1 MRFLT
6 LAFFGIGAVVSAA
19 SETSPSAIPH
29 TDRQPPLQLVESF
42 PIETNLDHADIP
54 DAHLV
59 WIEMIRGAAE
69 TLDFAHFYASNEPA
83 SRLEDVVREI
93 ERAAQRGVR
102 VRCLADKGF
111 AQTYPATLER
121 LAEREGIA
129 VRRFDVRARTGGV
142 LHAKYFL
149 VDGREAFLGSQNFDW
164 RALTHIQ
171 ELGVRIREPR
181 LVSSLQDVFEMDWS
195 LAAGGDTAAARRDT
209 PPAPAATNGSRHFP
223 ISLTCNGDTIRVT
236 PAFSPRAWLPDES
249 VWDLPQIVRLIDEAE
264 KTVRV
269 QLLTYRAV
277 GRDGSYF
284 SDLESALRR
293 AAARGVEVRLL
304 LADWSKRAG
313 TIEGLQSLE
322 PLPGIDV
329 RLVTIP
335 PWSGGHIPY
344 ARVIHAK
351 YLVADGRCAWIG
363 TSNWEKSYFHTS
375 RNVGLVI
382 EGGPI
387 PASLDRFF
395 LDGWE
400 GPYASP
406 VDPCAAYEPPLI
418 GEVSA
423 SGPR

>member
-1 MRFLT
+1 
-6 LAFFGIGAVVSAA
+6 
-19 SETSPSAIPH
+19 
-29 TDRQPPLQLVESF
+29 
-42 PIETNLDHADIP
+42 
-54 DAHLV
+54 
-59 WIEMIRGAAE
+59 
-69 TLDFAHFYASNEPA
+69 
-83 SRLEDVVREI
+83 LEDVVREI

-102 VRCLADKGF
+102 VRFLADKGF
-111 AQTYPATLER
+111 AQTYPATLDR
-121 LAEREGIA
+121 LAERDGVS
-129 VRRFDVRARTGGV
+129 VRLFDARARMGGV

-149 VDGREAFLGSQNFDW
+149 VDEREAFLGSQNFDW
-164 RALTHIQ
+164 RALMHIQ
-171 ELGVRIREPR
+171 ELGVRICEPR
-181 LVSSLQDVFEMDWS
+181 LVATLQDVFDMDWS
-195 LAAGGDTAAARRDT
+195 LATGGDAAAGRAAAARRGT
-209 PPAPAATNGSRHFP
+209 PSGPAATDGSRRFP
-223 ISLTCNGDTIRVT
+223 ISLPSNGDTVRVT
-236 PAFSPRAWLPDES
+236 PAFSPRTWLPDES
-249 VWDLPQIVRLIDEAE
+249 VWDLPQIVRLIDEAG

-277 GRDGSYF
+277 GRGGSYF
-284 SDLESALRR
+284 GDLESALRR

-351 YLVADGRCAWIG
+351 YLVVDGRRAWIG

-387 PASLDRFF
+387 PARLDRFF

-418 GEVSA
+418 GEASA